1 MSDFGAC
8 KSCGRVYSLARLKAC
23 PRCGDVDTS
32 AIQEVRIPTTVK
44 RDLSYTKPV
53 PASES
58 DAASEINRV
67 LPSTT
72 SCRNCGRDFRS
83 DKLKKCPRCGYQEQ
97 ITPPIQVAN
106 SSQLK
111 SGQET
116 KCAFCNN
123 LFSQTFDFCPNCGSK
138 VKISTGQQI
147 VEEFVMPL
155 KLETN
160 LVKSQAQ
167 LMPLSERRQAKNNKE
182 KNLVVSIISILVLLI
197 IAIFFFKSLSLGNSN
212 NNQSSNNESN
222 NNQSISYEFMYNA
235 GQNFA
240 KVSGPGV
247 SAVSQCSMALSK
259 GAIERFGRPFPLG
272 IQSTEIQ
279 GHLRTEEGFQGCL
292 DGFNSF

>member
-23 PRCGDVDTS
+23 PRCGDVETS

-44 RDLSYTKPV
+44 RDLSYIKPV
-53 PASES
+53 LASES
-58 DAASEINRV
+58 DAASDINRV

-97 ITPPIQVAN
+97 TSPPIQVAN
-106 SSQLK
+106 SSQLN
-111 SGQET
+111 SDQDT
-116 KCAFCNN
+116 KCAFCNK
-123 LFSQTFDFCPNCGSK
+123 LFSQTFDFCPSCGSK
-138 VKISTGQQI
+138 VQISTEQQI

-160 LVKSQAQ
+160 LVKSQPQ
-167 LMPLSERRQAKNNKE
+167 LMPLSEQRQAKNNKE
-182 KNLVVSIISILVLLI
+182 KNLVVSIISILAVLI
-197 IAIFFFKSLSLGNSN
+197 IAILFFKSLSLGNSN
-212 NNQSSNNESN
+212 NNQSN
-222 NNQSISYEFMYNA
+222 NNQSDSYERMYNV

-240 KVSGPGV
+240 KFSGPGV

-259 GAIERFGRPFPLG
+259 GVIERFGRPFPLG
-272 IQSTEIQ
+272 EQSTEIQ
-279 GHLRTEEGFQGCL
+279 RKLSTKEGFQGCL
-292 DGFNSF
+292 DGFDSY

>member
-32 AIQEVRIPTTVK
+32 AIQEVRIPTSVK
-44 RDLSYTKPV
+44 RDLSYTKLV
-53 PASES
+53 PDSES
-58 DAASEINRV
+58 DAASDINRV

-111 SGQET
+111 LGQET

-182 KNLVVSIISILVLLI
+182 KNLVVSIIGILVLLI